1 MEKILEQYFVQHNE
15 LVLTNIGTIHLSK
28 KPATWIGDTL
38 HAPELNILFTTA
50 KKKPSSAFYT
60 YLAEALS
67 ISNEQANIQFEQ
79 FLQNSFETQDGSL
92 AIGNL
97 GSIEKKGVEYNW
109 VSNLTSKHY
118 YKDITISPINANEEV
133 EKQKTIQWPW
143 IAFILFIIAIAAIVF
158 KSF

>member
-1 MEKILEQYFVQHNE
+1 MEKVLEQYFVQNNE
-15 LVLTNIGTIHLSK
+15 LVLTNIGALHLSK

-38 HAPELNILFTTA
+38 HAPELIITFSTNN
-50 KKKPSSAFYT
+50 KKPSNRFYT

-79 FLQNSFETQDGSL
+79 FLENSFDAHNNTF

-97 GSIEKKGVEYNW
+97 GSIEKIGDEYTWNTSFT
-109 VSNLTSKHY
+109 SNHY
-118 YKDITISPINANEEV
+118 FKDITISPITSSEEIV
-133 EKQKTIQWPW
+133 EKKSIQWYW
-143 IAFILFIIAIAAIVF
+143 IALILSIMAIAAIVF

>member
-1 MEKILEQYFVQHNE
+1 MEKILQQYFVQHNE
-15 LVLTNIGTIHLSK
+15 LVLTNIGTIHLLK

-38 HAPELNILFTTA
+38 HAPEQSIIFTTA
-50 KKKPSSAFYT
+50 KKKPSAEFYT

-79 FLQNSFETQDGSL
+79 FLQNSFENQDAIL

-97 GSIEKKGVEYNW
+97 GCIEKKADEYTW
-109 VSNLTSKHY
+109 VNNFASKHY
-118 YKDITISPINANEEV
+118 YKDITISPIHSHEEV
-133 EKQKTIQWPW
+133 EKQKSILWPW
-143 IAFILFIIAIAAIVF
+143 IAFILFFIAIAAIVF

>member
-1 MEKILEQYFVQHNE
+1 MEKILEQYFVQNNE
-15 LVLTNIGTIHLSK
+15 LVLTNIGTIHLTQ

-38 HAPELNILFTTA
+38 HAPELSILYTTA

-67 ISNEQANIQFEQ
+67 ISNEQASIQFEQ
-79 FLQNSFETQDGSL
+79 FLQNSFDTQDAIL
-92 AIGNL
+92 TIGNL
-97 GSIEKKGVEYNW
+97 GSIEKKADEYTW
-109 VSNLTSKHY
+109 VNNFTSKHY
-118 YKDITISPINANEEV
+118 YKDITISPINTNEEV
-133 EKQKTIQWPW
+133 EKQKFIQWPW

>member
-38 HAPELNILFTTA
+38 HAPEINILFTTA
-50 KKKPSSAFYT
+50 KKKPSSEFYT
-60 YLAEALS
+60 YLADSLA

-79 FLQNSFETQDGSL
+79 FLQNSFDTQDRNIV
-92 AIGNL
+92 IGNL
-97 GSIEKKGVEYNW
+97 GSIEKKGDEYSW
-109 VSNLTSKHY
+109 ISNFTSKHY
-118 YKDITISPINANEEV
+118 YKDITISPINVNEEV
-133 EKQKTIQWPW
+133 EKQKSIQWPW
-143 IAFILFIIAIAAIVF
+143 IALILFILAIVAIVF

>member
-1 MEKILEQYFVQHNE
+1 MEKILQQYFVQHNE
-15 LVLTNIGTIHLSK
+15 LVLTNIGTIHLTK

-38 HAPELNILFTTA
+38 HAPELAILFTTA
-50 KKKPSSAFYT
+50 KKKPTAEFYT

-79 FLQNSFETQDGSL
+79 FLQKSFENQDASL

-97 GSIEKKGVEYNW
+97 GCVEKKADEYSW
-109 VSNLTSKHY
+109 VSNFSSKHY
-118 YKDITISPINANEEV
+118 YKDITISPINSNEEV
-133 EKQKTIQWPW
+133 EKQKSIQWTW
-143 IAFILFIIAIAAIVF
+143 IAFILFILAIAAIVF

>member
-15 LVLTNIGTIHLSK
+15 LVLTNIGTIYLTK

-50 KKKPSSAFYT
+50 KKKPSSAFYN

-79 FLQNSFETQDGSL
+79 FLQNSFDTQDGSL

-97 GSIEKKGVEYNW
+97 GSIEKKADEYSW
-109 VSNLTSKHY
+109 LSNFTSKHY
-118 YKDITISPINANEEV
+118 YKDITISPISTSEEV
-133 EKQKTIQWPW
+133 EKQRLIQWPW
-143 IAFILFIIAIAAIVF
+143 IAFILFILAIAAIVF

>member
-50 KKKPSSAFYT
+50 KMKPSSEFYT
-60 YLAEALS
+60 YLAEALA

-79 FLQNSFETQDGSL
+79 FLQNSLDTQDGNIV
-92 AIGNL
+92 IGNL
-97 GSIEKKGVEYNW
+97 GSIEKLGNEFTWNTSFT
-109 VSNLTSKHY
+109 SNHY
-118 YKDITISPINANEEV
+118 FKDITISPITTSEEMV
-133 EKQKTIQWPW
+133 EKKSIQWYW
-143 IAFILFIIAIAAIVF
+143 IALILSIIAIAAIVF

>member
-1 MEKILEQYFVQHNE
+1 MVKILEQYFVQHNE
-15 LVLTNIGTIHLSK
+15 LVLTNIGTIHLTK

-50 KKKPSSAFYT
+50 KKKPNAEFYT

-79 FLQNSFETQDGSL
+79 FLQNNFDTQDGSI

-97 GSIEKKGVEYNW
+97 GSIEKKADEYSW
-109 VSNLTSKHY
+109 VSNFSSKHY
-118 YKDITISPINANEEV
+118 YKDITISPINSNEEV
-133 EKQKTIQWPW
+133 EKQKSIQWTW
-143 IAFILFIIAIAAIVF
+143 IAFILFILAIAAIVF

>member
-1 MEKILEQYFVQHNE
+1 MVA
-15 LVLTNIGTIHLSK
+15 IHLSK

-50 KKKPSSAFYT
+50 KKKPSTEFYT
-60 YLAEALS
+60 YLAEALA

-79 FLQNSFETQDGSL
+79 FLQNSFDTQDGNI

-97 GSIEKKGVEYNW
+97 GSIEKLGNEFTWNTSFT
-109 VSNLTSKHY
+109 SNHY
-118 YKDITISPINANEEV
+118 FKDITISPITTSEEMV
-133 EKQKTIQWPW
+133 EKKSIQWPW
-143 IAFILFIIAIAAIVF
+143 IALILFILAIVAIVF

>member
-1 MEKILEQYFVQHNE
+1 MEKILEQYFVQNNE
-15 LVLTNIGTIHLSK
+15 LVLTNIGTIHLTK

-38 HAPELNILFTTA
+38 HAPEQSILFTTA
-50 KKKPSSAFYT
+50 KKKPSSAFYI

-79 FLQNSFETQDGSL
+79 FLQNSFDIKDGSIV
-92 AIGNL
+92 IGNL
-97 GSIEKKGVEYNW
+97 GSIEKKGDEYSW
-109 VSNLTSKHY
+109 VSNFTSKYY
-118 YKDITISPINANEEV
+118 YKDITISPINVNGEI
-133 EKQKTIQWPW
+133 EKQKTIQWTW